1 MRQKRVD
8 TITPWKVDVCWET
21 LCSWFSPRKRKSWRN
36 FSKVFHSRTSTLLLE
51 LWKTRRG
58 VRQLLVFSSLLNTSN
73 LRCVFV
79 VFCFSIMASVAGDT
93 PSPSLGLINSGAK
106 SKALTNKPIMNSQLF
121 MPRIYKVF
129 LLKIAMTKCFLFLFS
144 RGKRI
149 L

>member
-1 MRQKRVD
+1 M
-8 TITPWKVDVCWET
+8 
-21 LCSWFSPRKRKSWRN
+21 
-36 FSKVFHSRTSTLLLE
+36 
-51 LWKTRRG
+51 
-58 VRQLLVFSSLLNTSN
+58 LVFSSLLNTSN
-73 LRCVFV
+73 LRCVSV

-144 RGKRI
+144 RGKRFLCI
-149 L
+149 GLFPLGENVLLVGIKHGFIVGIR